1 MGGWGLA
8 LEVRAAGAFGTYLHL
23 IAKICEAEQRRR
35 EGNPETKPAQRLE
48 GICYLKGKSQGCC
61 RAGDGGMRA

>member
-23 IAKICEAEQRRR
+23 IARSVRWNK
-35 EGNPETKPAQRLE
+35 GGGKVTQRLNQHI
-48 GICYLKGKSQGCC
+48 GWK
-61 RAGDGGMRA
+61 AFAT